1 LNIQTNQEATSGL
14 CSGETSSSIL
24 KAIGQLVSL
33 GSKIIVLFV
42 LDFGMRPI
50 IHSAKSPCGSITAT
64 HLHFFIS
71 SKIIFSKSVD
81 FHIQVFQRTYKCL
94 LLSLAQI
101 QKLIFV
107 PLKFVFQIG
116 VKSLSGVILSVK
128 SGSIIGRLEGGS
140 NALLLTQF
148 ICGVLT
154 YEVGKCTNQE
164 SSFVDKIFFQTTLL
178 FFISSDI
185 SSHE

>member
-1 LNIQTNQEATSGL
+1 VE
-14 CSGETSSSIL
+14 
-24 KAIGQLVSL
+24 
-33 GSKIIVLFV
+33 FV
-42 LDFGMRPI
+42 LDFGISQI
-50 IHSAKSPCGSITAT
+50 IHSAKSQCGSITAT
-64 HLHFFIS
+64 HLHFSIS

-81 FHIQVFQRTYKCL
+81 FHIQVFQRIYKCL
-94 LLSLAQI
+94 LLSLTQI

-107 PLKFVFQIG
+107 HLKFVFQIG
-116 VKSLSGVILSVK
+116 VKSLSGVMSSVK

-140 NALLLTQF
+140 KALLLTQF

-164 SSFVDKIFFQTTLL
+164 SSFVDKIFSQITFL
-178 FFISSDI
+178 FFISSDA